1 MDRYVK
7 QEKGGGDIG
16 KGAYGVVYKG
26 TDKQTGKTVAMKKI
40 RLEMED
46 EGMPSTALRAVG
58 HSLFYSRR

>member
-26 TDKQTGKTVAMKKI
+26 TDKQTGKTVAMKV
-40 RLEMED
+40 R
-46 EGMPSTALRAVG
+46 
-58 HSLFYSRR
+58 SRWINSPHINSPK